1 MGVFR
6 DLPEE
11 RRVLALP
18 TALDALNRDEVPTI
32 FISGL
37 TQPLLCESPL
47 AHIALLRHW
56 AACPFLWR
64 T

>member
-18 TALDALNRDEVPTI
+18 NTLDALSRDEVPTI

-37 TQPLLCESPL
+37 TQPLLCESP
-47 AHIALLRHW
+47 AVRSALLGHW
-56 AACPFLWR
+56 AA
-64 T
+64 

>member
-18 TALDALNRDEVPTI
+18 TTLDALSRDEVPTI

-37 TQPLLCESPL
+37 TQRLASESPVVRIVQL
-47 AHIALLRHW
+47 GHW
-56 AACPFLWR
+56 AA
-64 T
+64 